1 MGDVFLF
8 EKENRIAGKLL
19 AFRSVI
25 KVRSFNAKMFFIINR
40 LFYQASSKRLLVS
53 KRLGLLI
60 DCPKKVTEIHK
71 SFLLVYG
78 IINSL
83 L

>member
-25 KVRSFNAKMFFIINR
+25 KVWRFNAKTFSLSQLI
-40 LFYQASSKRLLVS
+40 LLL
-53 KRLGLLI
+53 K
-60 DCPKKVTEIHK
+60 
-71 SFLLVYG
+71 VYG
-78 IINSL
+78 YPSVCLKIIECQKKDIEININV
-83 L
+83 